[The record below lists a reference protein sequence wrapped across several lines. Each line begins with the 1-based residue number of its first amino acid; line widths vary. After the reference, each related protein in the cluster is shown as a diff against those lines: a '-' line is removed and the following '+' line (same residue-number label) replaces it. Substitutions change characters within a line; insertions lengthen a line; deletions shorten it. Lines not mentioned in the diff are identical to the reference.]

1 MLSQAAVRDKRL
13 EMGSFVLMEAGPE
26 MRGPSP
32 ARRRAFPLW
41 KVRMKRW
48 LFAGIVVAALG
59 AFVLTR
65 GISYPSHRSA
75 MRVGGFEASVQ
86 EQRAIPRWV
95 GVVAVAGGALMIGA
109 GLRGRKA

>member
-1 MLSQAAVRDKRL
+1 MRNKRL
-13 EMGSFVLMEAGPE
+13 EMGSYVLIEAGPDIP
-26 MRGPSP
+26 GPAR

-41 KVRMKRW
+41 KVRMKPW
-48 LFAGIVVAALG
+48 LFAGLVVAALG

-65 GISYPSHRSA
+65 GISYPSHRSS